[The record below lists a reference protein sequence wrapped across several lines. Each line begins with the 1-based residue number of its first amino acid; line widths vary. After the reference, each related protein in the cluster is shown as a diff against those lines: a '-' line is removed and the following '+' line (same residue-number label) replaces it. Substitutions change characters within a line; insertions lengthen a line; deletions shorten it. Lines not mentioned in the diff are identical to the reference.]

1 MLIYHLRQR
10 LLLLQDLQ
18 AMLVL
23 SHLLIHFPLLD
34 IFLSDLARII
44 MWLLNN
50 PLNDRV
56 LHLSMS
62 FRLLLVPW
70 LSRQRGTSL
79 QILDI
84 GMVLHH
90 YIQLIFLEQVQQI
103 LHKVH
108 TVKQPQ
114 TLRQADP
121 KVVVPLYLLL
131 HEGLVILNALI
142 IILSLRLLRRKGSI
156 LVVGHSTRH
165 DQLFDILFMYLDA
178 IHPHAAFLGKGL
190 LDVNQTTLS
199 LLDEMVHHF
208 GYLDLSMRIRL
219 ALLLLFLRGDLMDY
233 RVSLLVT

>member
-1 MLIYHLRQR
+1 MLVYHLRQR

-44 MWLLNN
+44 MRLVNY
-50 PLNDRV
+50 PLDDRV
-56 LHLSMS
+56 LHFCLR
-62 FRLLLVPW
+62 FQLLLVRG
-70 LSRQRGTSL
+70 LSSL
-79 QILDI
+79 RAIGLEILDVSV
-84 GMVLHH
+84 VLHH
-90 YIQLIFLEQVQQI
+90 DVQLIFLEQVQQI

-131 HEGLVILNALI
+131 HEGLVILNALV
-142 IILSLRLLRRKGSI
+142 IILPLRLLRQKGPI

-199 LLDEMVHHF
+199 LLDEVVHHF